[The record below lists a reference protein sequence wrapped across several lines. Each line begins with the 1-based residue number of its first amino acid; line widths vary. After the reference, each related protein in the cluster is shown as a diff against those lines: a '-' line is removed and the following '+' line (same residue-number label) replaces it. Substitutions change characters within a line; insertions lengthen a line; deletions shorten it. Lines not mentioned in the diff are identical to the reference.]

1 MNEKALSAFWQG
13 IRPAHGGGAWDRLT
27 DKEQDYFTAWIM
39 SDYVQAGLCNTRGYA
54 GKLHFLFIVYESYLH
69 GLGYH
74 GQSSWRKQEEEDP
87 LPYV

>member
-13 IRPAHGGGAWDRLT
+13 IRPAHSGGVWDLLT
-27 DKEQDYFTAWIM
+27 DKEQDYFTDWIN

-54 GKLHFLFIVYESYLH
+54 GKLHFLYIVYESYLH
-69 GLGYH
+69 GLGYY